1 MVDNCMWNCCNCY
14 LRLWPWQ
21 SNVVKQWKR
30 SWVHSVINC
39 LSYCACQ
46 FILWSHHVHCRRPD
60 YSIQLLQWECT
71 RKYSSVF
78 TCSINQTL
86 LPDTR
91 QLSSLYPQ
99 QSHQFYESWAF
110 SLVYHETNDRR
121 DPMTLWNNCH
131 KKVLNHRVYL
141 AEPDDTRCNMFSAG
155 NVLA

>member
-110 SLVYHETNDRR
+110 SLVFTRPVTDVMQWHYDTTGTGFEPQSLFSWTG
-121 DPMTLWNNCH
+121 WY
-131 KKVLNHRVYL
+131 KVCLLYTSD
-141 AEPDDTRCNMFSAG
+141 AADE
-155 NVLA
+155 